1 MRIIVEIVEWK
12 LNEIRTREVI
22 FTSNLVL
29 FLYID
34 FACEL
39 NYLDH
44 IFIYYIMLNLF
55 FTQLRQIGNGQP
67 KNR

>member
-1 MRIIVEIVEWK
+1 MRIVEIVEWK